1 MTTNDFQSVYAFQ
14 ITLTSHGQSMTTY
27 FDKKGRVQ
35 KVEAGIDSADSDHT
49 FPLASIIDHTLLKP
63 DATAEQVAILCEQ
76 ALQYHFGAVCVF
88 ASTVT
93 GLLTAK
99 PRWQAQAS
107 KLEQRSVSP
116 WERCPQVPK
125 FMRPNAR

>member
-35 KVEAGIDSADSDHT
+35 KVEAGIWIPLTLITPSRW
-49 FPLASIIDHTLLKP
+49 LASSIIPFSNRMPQPSRLRSSASK
-63 DATAEQVAILCEQ
+63 LCNTTS
-76 ALQYHFGAVCVF
+76 ARF

-99 PRWQAQAS
+99 PHWQAQAS
-107 KLEQRSVSP
+107 KLERRSVSP

-125 FMRPNAR
+125 FMRLNAR